1 MRMSHAQESRFSF
14 TLSAFVV
21 TAATGLLGLAPLAPR
36 ASQAQVI
43 AEQTAGSS
51 DGSNIGIYF
60 GQSITTATGG
70 PYTNITFNFFDNVFL
85 GFTPIIRDANGNFV
99 SGDQPIYADVP
110 LARGSLFILDREYLG
125 TIGNL
130 NASTPGFVAQSQSA
144 TNDIYSFDPLKILQG
159 GTQYFLY
166 SNGDMR
172 EAADPRARS
181 TPRYAGGN
189 IYAGGQAYSYSPQF
203 FGAGA
208 QNTFEARPTV
218 DLNFRLSGTPV
229 NVTTP
234 TTPGAVPEP
243 SEWLAM
249 GMAAASVGGLM
260 LRARRKSTIANEDD
274 TTVTAA

>member
-1 MRMSHAQESRFSF
+1 MRVSHAQESRFSF
-14 TLSAFVV
+14 TSRSLSTLAVI
-21 TAATGLLGLAPLAPR
+21 AATGLLSLAPLAPR
-36 ASQAQVI
+36 AAQAQVI
-43 AEQTAGSS
+43 AEQTAGGS

-60 GQSITTATGG
+60 GQSMTTATGG
-70 PYTNITFNFFDNVFL
+70 PYTNITFSFFDNVFQ
-85 GFTPIIRDANGNFV
+85 GFTPIIRDANGNFI

-208 QNTFEARPTV
+208 QNTFEARPTL
-218 DLNFRLSGTPV
+218 DLKFRLSGTPV
-229 NVTTP
+229 ASTP
-234 TTPGAVPEP
+234 TTPGAAVPEP

-249 GMAAASVGGLM
+249 GMAGASVCGLM
-260 LRARRKSTIANEDD
+260 LRARRRSLRG
-274 TTVTAA
+274 AA